1 MAKRKTINVT
11 ISRKK
16 NKKSVWFYVFAV
28 LFYPITLMILL
39 WKSKKIS
46 TKTKKNITAIAGGFI
61 VLLPIFALLTGEP
74 TQKFDTEQG
83 RSLTTVTTATE
94 ETIDIEK
101 ELALIFDI
109 TTADTLADTL
119 ADTTASETTITDT
132 TTISEVIAV
141 TEPPRP
147 ITTRV
152 ITTQQIEYVLN
163 TNSGI
168 WHYPSCHLGARI
180 KDENR
185 SYTTDKDYL
194 INNFDGCDNCTGY

>member
-1 MAKRKTINVT
+1 M
-11 ISRKK
+11 
-16 NKKSVWFYVFAV
+16 
-28 LFYPITLMILL
+28 
-39 WKSKKIS
+39 WKSKRIS
-46 TKTKKNITAIAGGFI
+46 TKTKKTITAIAGGFI
-61 VLLPIFALLTGEP
+61 VLLPIFALLSGEP
-74 TQKFDTEQG
+74 TQKVDTEQS
-83 RSLTTVTTATE
+83 RSLPKATTVTE

-101 ELALIFDI
+101 ELAILFDI
-109 TTADTLADTL
+109 TTADTL
-119 ADTTASETTITDT
+119 ADTTASETTITDI

-185 SYTTDKDYL
+185 EYITDRDYL
-194 INNFDGCDNCTGY
+194 INNYDGCNNCTGY

>member
-1 MAKRKTINVT
+1 MAKKKTINVT

-28 LFYPITLMILL
+28 LFYPITLMVLM

-46 TKTKKNITAIAGGFI
+46 LKTKKTITAIAGGFI
-61 VLLPIFALLTGEP
+61 VLLPIFALLSGEP
-74 TQKFDTEQG
+74 TQKSDTIN
-83 RSLTTVTTATE
+83 RSLPTTTTATE

-109 TTADTLADTL
+109 TTADTLADT
-119 ADTTASETTITDT
+119 TASETTITDI
-132 TTISEVIAV
+132 TTISEIIAV

-147 ITTRV
+147 VTTRV
-152 ITTQQIEYVLN
+152 ITTQQIEYILN

-185 SYTTDKDYL
+185 YYTTDKDYL
-194 INNFDGCDNCTGY
+194 INNYDGCDKCTGY

>member
-39 WKSKKIS
+39 WKSKRIS
-46 TKTKKNITAIAGGFI
+46 TKTKKTITAIAGGFI

-74 TQKFDTEQG
+74 TQKSDTIN
-83 RSLTTVTTATE
+83 RLLPATTTTTE

-109 TTADTLADTL
+109 TTADTLADT
-119 ADTTASETTITDT
+119 TASETTITDI

-147 ITTRV
+147 V
-152 ITTQQIEYVLN
+152 TTQQIEYVLN

-180 KDENR
+180 KEENR
-185 SYTTDKDYL
+185 YYTTDKDYL

>member
-1 MAKRKTINVT
+1 MAKKKTINVT

-28 LFYPITLMILL
+28 LFYPITLMVLM

-46 TKTKKNITAIAGGFI
+46 TKTKKTITAIVGGFI
-61 VLLPIFALLTGEP
+61 VLLPIFALLSGEP
-74 TQKFDTEQG
+74 TQKNDTIN
-83 RSLTTVTTATE
+83 RSLPTTTTVTE

-109 TTADTLADTL
+109 TTADTLADT
-119 ADTTASETTITDT
+119 TASETTITDI
-132 TTISEVIAV
+132 TTISGTTVIA
-141 TEPPRP
+141 EPSEPV
-147 ITTRV
+147 TTRV
-152 ITTQQIEYVLN
+152 ITTQQIEYILN

-185 SYTTDKDYL
+185 YYTTDKDYL
-194 INNFDGCDNCTGY
+194 INNYDGCDKCTGY

>member
-1 MAKRKTINVT
+1 MAKKKTINVT

-28 LFYPITLMILL
+28 LFYPITLMVLM

-46 TKTKKNITAIAGGFI
+46 LKTKKTITAIAGGFI
-61 VLLPIFALLTGEP
+61 VLLPIFALLSGEP
-74 TQKFDTEQG
+74 TQKSDTIN
-83 RSLTTVTTATE
+83 RSLPTTTTATE

-109 TTADTLADTL
+109 TTADAL
-119 ADTTASETTITDT
+119 ADTTASETTITDI
-132 TTISEVIAV
+132 TTISEIIAV

-147 ITTRV
+147 VTTRV
-152 ITTQQIEYVLN
+152 ITTQQIEYILN

-185 SYTTDKDYL
+185 YYTTDKDYL
-194 INNFDGCDNCTGY
+194 INNYDGCDKCTGY

>member
-1 MAKRKTINVT
+1 MAKKKRITVT
-11 ISRKK
+11 VRRVK
-16 NKKSVWFYVFAV
+16 NKKSVWVYVFAV

-39 WKSKKIS
+39 WKSKSIS
-46 TKTKKNITAIAGGFI
+46 LKTKKTITAIAGGFI
-61 VLLPIFALLTGEP
+61 VLLPIFALLSGEP
-74 TQKFDTEQG
+74 TQKVDTEQS
-83 RSLTTVTTATE
+83 RSLPEVTTVTE

-101 ELALIFDI
+101 ELAILFDI
-109 TTADTLADTL
+109 TTADTL
-119 ADTTASETTITDT
+119 ADTTASETTITDI

-147 ITTRV
+147 V
-152 ITTQQIEYVLN
+152 TTQQIEYILN

-185 SYTTDKDYL
+185 SYITDRDYL

>member
-39 WKSKKIS
+39 WKSKRIS
-46 TKTKKNITAIAGGFI
+46 TKTKKTITAIAGGFI

-109 TTADTLADTL
+109 TTADAL
-119 ADTTASETTITDT
+119 ADTTASETTITDI

-147 ITTRV
+147 V
-152 ITTQQIEYVLN
+152 TTQQIEYVLN

-185 SYTTDKDYL
+185 CYITDRDYL
-194 INNFDGCDNCTGY
+194 INNYDGCNNCTGY

>member
-1 MAKRKTINVT
+1 MARKKTINVT

-28 LFYPITLMILL
+28 LFYPITLMVLL

-46 TKTKKNITAIAGGFI
+46 LKTKKTITAIVGGFI
-61 VLLPIFALLTGEP
+61 VLLPIFALLSGEP
-74 TQKFDTEQG
+74 TQKTDTIN
-83 RSLTTVTTATE
+83 RSLPTVTTVTE

-109 TTADTLADTL
+109 TTADT
-119 ADTTASETTITDT
+119 TASETSATDI

-141 TEPPRP
+141 TEPTEPV
-147 ITTRV
+147 TTRV
-152 ITTQQIEYVLN
+152 ITTQQIEYILN

-168 WHYPSCHLGARI
+168 WHYPSCHLGAKI

-185 SYTTDKDYL
+185 YYTTDKDYL
-194 INNFDGCDNCTGY
+194 INNFDGCDKCTGY

>member
-1 MAKRKTINVT
+1 MARKKTINVT

-28 LFYPITLMILL
+28 LFYPITLMVLM

-46 TKTKKNITAIAGGFI
+46 LKTKKTITAIAGGFI
-61 VLLPIFALLTGEP
+61 VLLPIFALLSGEP
-74 TQKFDTEQG
+74 TQKSDTIN
-83 RSLTTVTTATE
+83 RSLPTTTTATE
-94 ETIDIEK
+94 ESIDIEK
-101 ELALIFDI
+101 ELAILFDI
-109 TTADTLADTL
+109 TTADTL
-119 ADTTASETTITDT
+119 ADTTASETTITDI

-147 ITTRV
+147 VTTRV
-152 ITTQQIEYVLN
+152 ITTQQIEYILN

-185 SYTTDKDYL
+185 YYTTDKDYL
-194 INNFDGCDNCTGY
+194 INNYDGCDKCTGY

>member
-1 MAKRKTINVT
+1 MAKKRTINVT

-16 NKKSVWFYVFAV
+16 NKKSVWFYVLAV

-46 TKTKKNITAIAGGFI
+46 TKTKKTITAIAGGFI
-61 VLLPIFALLTGEP
+61 VLLPIFALLDGEP
-74 TQKFDTEQG
+74 TQKVDTIN
-83 RSLTTVTTATE
+83 RSLPTTTTVTE

-101 ELALIFDI
+101 ELALIFDV
-109 TTADTLADTL
+109 TTADTL
-119 ADTTASETTITDT
+119 ADTTASETSITDI

-141 TEPPRP
+141 TEPSEPV
-147 ITTRV
+147 TTRV

-168 WHYPSCHLGARI
+168 WHYPSCHLGAKI

-185 SYTTDKDYL
+185 YYTTDKDYL
-194 INNFDGCDNCTGY
+194 INNFDGCDKCTGY

>member
-1 MAKRKTINVT
+1 MARKKTINVT

-28 LFYPITLMILL
+28 LFYPITLMVLL
-39 WKSKKIS
+39 WKSKKFS
-46 TKTKKNITAIAGGFI
+46 LKTKKTITAIAGGFI
-61 VLLPIFALLTGEP
+61 VLLPIFALLDGEAA
-74 TQKFDTEQG
+74 QKVDTEQN
-83 RSLTTVTTATE
+83 RSFPTTTTVTE

-109 TTADTLADTL
+109 TTATTL
-119 ADTTASETTITDT
+119 ADTTASETTITDI

-141 TEPPRP
+141 TEPPEP
-147 ITTRV
+147 VTTRV

-180 KDENR
+180 KVENR
-185 SYTTDKDYL
+185 CYITDRDYL
-194 INNFDGCDNCTGY
+194 INNFDGCDKCTGY

>member
-1 MAKRKTINVT
+1 MARKKTINVT

-39 WKSKKIS
+39 WKSKSIS
-46 TKTKKNITAIAGGFI
+46 LKTKKTITAIAGGFI
-61 VLLPIFALLTGEP
+61 VLLPIFALLGGEP
-74 TQKFDTEQG
+74 TQKVDTEQD
-83 RSLTTVTTATE
+83 RSLPEVTTVTE

-101 ELALIFDI
+101 ELAILFDI
-109 TTADTLADTL
+109 TTADTL
-119 ADTTASETTITDT
+119 ADTTASETTITDI

-147 ITTRV
+147 V
-152 ITTQQIEYVLN
+152 TTQQIEYILN

-185 SYTTDKDYL
+185 SYIADRDYL

>member
-1 MAKRKTINVT
+1 MARKKTINVT
-11 ISRKK
+11 ISRRK
-16 NKKSVWFYVFAV
+16 NKKRVWFYVFAV
-28 LFYPITLMILL
+28 LFYPVTLMILL

-83 RSLTTVTTATE
+83 RSLPKTTTATE

-101 ELALIFDI
+101 ELAILFDI
-109 TTADTLADTL
+109 TTADTL
-119 ADTTASETTITDT
+119 ADTTASETTITDI

-194 INNFDGCDNCTGY
+194 INNYDGCDKCTGY

>member
-1 MAKRKTINVT
+1 MAKKKTINVT

-28 LFYPITLMILL
+28 LFYPITLMVLL
-39 WKSKKIS
+39 WKSKSIS
-46 TKTKKNITAIAGGFI
+46 TKTKKNITVIACGFI

-74 TQKFDTEQG
+74 TQKIDTEQD
-83 RSLTTVTTATE
+83 RTLPKTTTATE

-101 ELALIFDI
+101 ELAILFDM
-109 TTADTLADTL
+109 TTADTLAN
-119 ADTTASETTITDT
+119 TTSSETAITDT
-132 TTISEVIAV
+132 TTTSEVIAV
-141 TEPPRP
+141 TEPSEPV
-147 ITTRV
+147 TTRV
-152 ITTQQIEYVLN
+152 ITTQQIEYILN

-185 SYTTDKDYL
+185 SYITDRDYL
-194 INNFDGCDNCTGY
+194 INNYDGCDNCTGY

>member
-1 MAKRKTINVT
+1 MAKKKTINVT

-28 LFYPITLMILL
+28 LFYPITLMVLM
-39 WKSKKIS
+39 WKSKRIS
-46 TKTKKNITAIAGGFI
+46 LKTKKTITAIAGGFI
-61 VLLPIFALLTGEP
+61 VLLPIFALLSGEP
-74 TQKFDTEQG
+74 TQKVDTEQG
-83 RSLTTVTTATE
+83 RTLPTTTTATE

-101 ELALIFDI
+101 ELAILFDI
-109 TTADTLADTL
+109 TTADTL
-119 ADTTASETTITDT
+119 ADTTASETTITDI

-147 ITTRV
+147 V
-152 ITTQQIEYVLN
+152 TTQQIEYILN

-185 SYTTDKDYL
+185 SYITDRDYL

>member
-1 MAKRKTINVT
+1 MAKKKTINVT

-46 TKTKKNITAIAGGFI
+46 TKTKKTITAIAGGFI
-61 VLLPIFALLTGEP
+61 VLLPIFALLDGEP
-74 TQKFDTEQG
+74 TQKVDTEQS
-83 RSLTTVTTATE
+83 RSLPTTTTVTE

-101 ELALIFDI
+101 ELALIFDV
-109 TTADTLADTL
+109 TTADTL
-119 ADTTASETTITDT
+119 ADTTASETTIAEI

-147 ITTRV
+147 ITTR
-152 ITTQQIEYVLN
+152 QIEYILN

-168 WHYPSCHLGARI
+168 WHYPSCHLGKRT
-180 KDENR
+180 KEENR
-185 SYTTDKDYL
+185 EYITDRDYL
-194 INNFDGCDNCTGY
+194 INNYDGCNNCTEY

>member
-1 MAKRKTINVT
+1 MARKKTINVT

-39 WKSKKIS
+39 WKSKRIS
-46 TKTKKNITAIAGGFI
+46 TKTKKTITAIACGFI
-61 VLLPIFALLTGEP
+61 VLLPIFALIDGEP
-74 TQKFDTEQG
+74 TQKVDTEQS
-83 RSLTTVTTATE
+83 RSLPEVTTVAE

-109 TTADTLADTL
+109 TTATTL
-119 ADTTASETTITDT
+119 ADTTASETTITDI
-132 TTISEVIAV
+132 TTISETIAV

-147 ITTRV
+147 VTTRV
-152 ITTQQIEYVLN
+152 ITTQQIEYILN

-168 WHYPSCHLGARI
+168 WHYPSCHLGAKI
-180 KDENR
+180 KNENR
-185 SYTTDKDYL
+185 YYTTDKDYL

>member
-1 MAKRKTINVT
+1 MAKKKTINVT

-28 LFYPITLMILL
+28 LFYPITLMVLM
-39 WKSKKIS
+39 WKSKRIS
-46 TKTKKNITAIAGGFI
+46 LKTKKTITAIAGGFI

-74 TQKFDTEQG
+74 TQKVDTEQS
-83 RSLTTVTTATE
+83 RSLPKTTTATE

-101 ELALIFDI
+101 ELAILFDI
-109 TTADTLADTL
+109 TTADTL
-119 ADTTASETTITDT
+119 ADTTASETTTTDI
-132 TTISEVIAV
+132 TTISETIAV
-141 TEPPRP
+141 TEPSEPV
-147 ITTRV
+147 TTRV
-152 ITTQQIEYVLN
+152 ITTQQIEYILN

-185 SYTTDKDYL
+185 YYTTDKDYL

>member
-1 MAKRKTINVT
+1 MARKKTINVT

-16 NKKSVWFYVFAV
+16 NKKSVWLYVFAV

-39 WKSKKIS
+39 WKSKRIS
-46 TKTKKNITAIAGGFI
+46 LKTKKTITAIAGGFI

-74 TQKFDTEQG
+74 TQKTDAIN
-83 RSLTTVTTATE
+83 RSLPATTTVTE

-101 ELALIFDI
+101 ELAILFD
-109 TTADTLADTL
+109 TTTADTL
-119 ADTTASETTITDT
+119 ADTTASETTITDI

-185 SYTTDKDYL
+185 YYTTDKDYL

>member
-1 MAKRKTINVT
+1 MAKKKTINVT

-39 WKSKKIS
+39 WKSKRIS
-46 TKTKKNITAIAGGFI
+46 TKTKKTITAIAGGFI

-74 TQKFDTEQG
+74 TQKVDTEQS
-83 RSLTTVTTATE
+83 RSLPKTTTATE

-101 ELALIFDI
+101 ELAILFDI
-109 TTADTLADTL
+109 TTADTL
-119 ADTTASETTITDT
+119 ADTTASETTTTDI
-132 TTISEVIAV
+132 TTISETIAV

-147 ITTRV
+147 VTTRV
-152 ITTQQIEYVLN
+152 ITTQQIEYILN

-185 SYTTDKDYL
+185 YYTTDKDYL

>member
-1 MAKRKTINVT
+1 MAKKKTINVT

-46 TKTKKNITAIAGGFI
+46 TKTKKTITAIAGGFI
-61 VLLPIFALLTGEP
+61 VLLPIFALLDGEP
-74 TQKFDTEQG
+74 TQKVDTIN
-83 RSLTTVTTATE
+83 RSLPTTTTVTE

-101 ELALIFDI
+101 ELALIFDV
-109 TTADTLADTL
+109 TTTTTL
-119 ADTTASETTITDT
+119 ADTTASETTITDI

-141 TEPPRP
+141 TEPPEPVTTRA
-147 ITTRV
+147 ITTPL
-152 ITTQQIEYVLN
+152 IEYILN

-168 WHYPSCHLGARI
+168 WHYPSCHLGAKI

-185 SYTTDKDYL
+185 YYTTDKDYL
-194 INNFDGCDNCTGY
+194 INNFDGCDKCTGY

>member
-1 MAKRKTINVT
+1 MAKKKRITVT
-11 ISRKK
+11 VRRVK
-16 NKKSVWFYVFAV
+16 NKKSVWVYVFAV

-39 WKSKKIS
+39 WKSKSIS
-46 TKTKKNITAIAGGFI
+46 LKTKKTITAIAGGFI
-61 VLLPIFALLTGEP
+61 VLLPIFALLSGEP
-74 TQKFDTEQG
+74 TQKVDTEQD
-83 RSLTTVTTATE
+83 RSLPKSTTVTE

-101 ELALIFDI
+101 ELAILFDT
-109 TTADTLADTL
+109 TTATTL
-119 ADTTASETTITDT
+119 ADTTASETTITDI
-132 TTISEVIAV
+132 TTISEITTV

-147 ITTRV
+147 VTTRV

-180 KDENR
+180 KEENR

-194 INNFDGCDNCTGY
+194 INNFDGCDKCTGY

>member
-1 MAKRKTINVT
+1 MAKKKRINVT
-11 ISRKK
+11 IRRVK
-16 NKKSVWFYVFAV
+16 NKRSAWFYVFAV

-39 WKSKKIS
+39 WKSKRIS
-46 TKTKKNITAIAGGFI
+46 TKTKKTITAIAGGFI

-74 TQKFDTEQG
+74 TQKVDTEQS
-83 RSLTTVTTATE
+83 RSLPKTTTATE

-101 ELALIFDI
+101 ELAILFDI
-109 TTADTLADTL
+109 TTADTL
-119 ADTTASETTITDT
+119 ADTTASETTTTDI
-132 TTISEVIAV
+132 TTISETIAV
-141 TEPPRP
+141 TEPPEP
-147 ITTRV
+147 VTTRV
-152 ITTQQIEYVLN
+152 ITTQQIEYILN

-185 SYTTDKDYL
+185 YYTTDKDYL

>member
-1 MAKRKTINVT
+1 MARKKTINVT

-46 TKTKKNITAIAGGFI
+46 LKTKKTITAVAGGFI
-61 VLLPIFALLTGEP
+61 VLLPVFALLDGEP
-74 TQKFDTEQG
+74 TQKVDTEQS
-83 RSLTTVTTATE
+83 RSLPTTTTVTE

-101 ELALIFDI
+101 ELALIFDV
-109 TTADTLADTL
+109 TTADTL
-119 ADTTASETTITDT
+119 ADTTASETTIAEI

-147 ITTRV
+147 ITTR
-152 ITTQQIEYVLN
+152 QIEYILN

-168 WHYPSCHLGARI
+168 WHYPSCHLGKRT
-180 KDENR
+180 KEENR
-185 SYTTDKDYL
+185 EYITDRDYL
-194 INNFDGCDNCTGY
+194 INNYDGCDNCTEY